1 MKKTILSAFAFV
13 AIAASI
19 TIYSC
24 KKETQTQLQ
33 QPPSASSGFNVSVK
47 NNLLVFKTTEDYRNV
62 VDNSSPE
69 QMVKFMSEVKAMTN
83 FTSYDKQ
90 YFSKNPSL
98 LSDSTLINSDFLKTI
113 LNKDAAVQIGNYIY
127 KIDIANEKVFALHA
141 SHEDQYVD
149 VVNGNTSN
157 SNVQSF
163 STNDNVLDLIEE
175 SGQKKTESTMLF
187 CKEDG
192 IGSYAETTNYI
203 YVDNDGEIRLKGDL
217 AYRRFGIYF
226 HLFAEGFIVD
236 RLTNIMTSIN
246 MKIEVDYNS
255 WYYHVRCGKT
265 VGPYTPGPFSGA
277 GHYKYDSYEG
287 SSSLNKVFVRTR
299 YTATVPP
306 SPSAPFGYVKTS
318 NWIQIRVNY

>member
-33 QPPSASSGFNVSVK
+33 QPPSAASDFNVSVK

-90 YFSKNPSL
+90 YFSKNPSVL
-98 LSDSTLINSDFLKTI
+98 VDSTLINSDFLKTI

-127 KIDIANEKVFALHA
+127 KIDIANEKVFALNA
-141 SHEDQYVD
+141 SHETEYNDL
-149 VVNGNTSN
+149 VNGNTSN

-163 STNDNVLDLIEE
+163 STGDNVLDLIEE
-175 SGQKKTESTMLF
+175 SGQKKAESTMLF

-192 IGSYAETTNYI
+192 IGDKHE
-203 YVDNDGEIRLKGDL
+203 EKRL
-217 AYRRFGIYF
+217 F
-226 HLFAEGFIVD
+226 ENNQP
-236 RLTNIMTSIN
+236 TNIFAITNFDRYGVYFSLYAQIYD
-246 MKIEVDYNS
+246 VPANS
-255 WYYHVRCGKT
+255 
-265 VGPYTPGPFSGA
+265 PYVFEFTGGIAAGA
-277 GHYKYDSYEG
+277 GHIYYHKRCSDTKDYEISTAG
-287 SSSLNKVFVRTR
+287 VFRTNIKQEYEAYHGATSLNKVYFYCRIKNTKTKL
-299 YTATVPP
+299 YTTPYLG
-306 SPSAPFGYVKTS
+306 F
-318 NWIQIRVNY
+318 RMNY

>member
-90 YFSKNPSL
+90 YFSKNPSVL
-98 LSDSTLINSDFLKTI
+98 VDSTLINSDFLKTI

-157 SNVQSF
+157 PNVQSF
-163 STNDNVLDLIEE
+163 STGDNVLDLIEE
-175 SGQKKTESTMLF
+175 SGQKKAESTMLF
-187 CKEDG
+187 CSEDG
-192 IGSYAETTNYI
+192 VGGRHLSELL
-203 YVDNDGEIRLKGDL
+203 NDGSGKT
-217 AYRRFGIYF
+217 AYADFNRYGIYF
-226 HLFAEGFIVD
+226 SLFA
-236 RLTNIMTSIN
+236 SISPQG
-246 MKIEVDYNS
+246 S
-255 WYYHVRCGKT
+255 WPSSYVFDCTGGINYGDVYYHARCGSTDDYQTTTSGTWTAQTQKYQVYSKT
-265 VGPYTPGPFSGA
+265 T
-277 GHYKYDSYEG
+277 
-287 SSSLNKVFVRTR
+287 SLNKFYLGYRVKN
-299 YTATVPP
+299 TAGTYLT
-306 SPSAPFGYVKTS
+306 GYVV
-318 NWIQIRVNY
+318 IRVNK